1 MTEADVLL
9 SRPDGSVVVPA
20 DIVQRLG
27 NGTVDRGRGALD
39 QSSTASVVAGL
50 LDECRA

>member
-27 NGTVDRGRGALD
+27 DGAVDRGMGVLDQIIHGIRGRRGA
-39 QSSTASVVAGL
+39 
-50 LDECRA
+50 R